1 VHCGRGSITDVATAV
16 ATSPRY
22 DARHSRTLAL
32 VRRDH
37 WLVRDRLTAPS
48 THRYEARWHLAPGS
62 PDDVK
67 VERRGPDHV
76 VTAPGVRLTVGAPGG
91 VVEVEEG
98 WISPTYG
105 VKHVAPVVV
114 VATTARD
121 ATIVTRLEAGP

>member
-1 VHCGRGSITDVATAV
+1 MARITSFD
-16 ATSPRY
+16 P
-22 DARHSRTLAL
+22 
-32 VRRDH
+32 
-37 WLVRDRLTAPS
+37 
-48 THRYEARWHLAPGS
+48 
-62 PDDVK
+62 
-67 VERRGPDHV
+67 
-76 VTAPGVRLTVGAPGG
+76 PGVRLTVGAPGG